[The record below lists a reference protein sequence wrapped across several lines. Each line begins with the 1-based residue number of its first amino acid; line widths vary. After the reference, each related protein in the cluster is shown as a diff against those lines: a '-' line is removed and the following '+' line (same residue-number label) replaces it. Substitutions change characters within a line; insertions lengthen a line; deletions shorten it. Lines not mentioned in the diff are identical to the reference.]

1 MLSCAKKISNEMI
14 TLEGNSAKFIAPSD
28 LYTVK
33 ITFGNSTPSI
43 EDIKKIAT
51 EELNSTPEPSAVYY
65 NDVEIILMFSYV
77 VENYYLLD
85 APQELFTHQLEGNHH
100 DIISKYVS
108 KIISSYGNAL
118 NITQVNAKII
128 EFNTQN
134 QAVIYLGWV
143 IFEHSQKMLIKL
155 SKNKI
160 KEDLLQFRTQSELK
174 EMLYDLSGVKW
185 DSVAKSSRYGTI
197 LKIKKK
203 KGKLSEF
210 SDLFDAR
217 EHKKMISFIFD

>member
-1 MLSCAKKISNEMI
+1 MLSCTKKISNEMI
-14 TLEGNSAKFIAPSD
+14 TLEGNSAKIIAPSD
-28 LYTVK
+28 LYAVK
-33 ITFGNSTPSI
+33 ITFGTSNPSV

-51 EELNSTPEPSAVYY
+51 EELNSTPEPSAVYF
-65 NDVEIILMFSYV
+65 NDTEIILMFSYV

-108 KIISSYGNAL
+108 KTISSYG
-118 NITQVNAKII
+118 ITQVNAKII

-134 QAVIYLGWV
+134 QAIIYLGWI

-160 KEDLLQFRTQSELK
+160 KEDLLQFRTQFELK

-185 DSVAKSSRYGTI
+185 DSVAKSLRYGTI

-203 KGKLSEF
+203 KGKLTEF

-217 EHKKMISFIFD
+217 DHKKMISFIFD